1 MKVTISEYE
10 FHVSNTLTLHMHESQ
25 NKHERH
31 ERSQSHKYVHP
42 FHKHVLTHNHS
53 SHKPSIMALPRH
65 VLDGMQEL
73 LHKEPEKLVKT
84 VQSCLDFLT
93 EHGMVTTMKLPPLA
107 VGVHPS
113 NRDGC
118 GVNPR
123 DVHELI
129 DNITAVGWVDAKV
142 AGVAVEIED
151 S

>member
-1 MKVTISEYE
+1 MFTNLKKIKFPSDYC
-10 FHVSNTLTLHMHESQ
+10 FIA
-25 NKHERH
+25 
-31 ERSQSHKYVHP
+31 
-42 FHKHVLTHNHS
+42 
-53 SHKPSIMALPRH
+53 PSIMALPRH

-129 DNITAVGWVDAKV
+129 NNITAVGWVDAKV
-142 AGVAVEIED
+142 AGIAVEIED
-151 S
+151 L